1 MMANHLKT
9 ASVNFARCFA
19 LHLSRC
25 SCFPAKSKFC
35 WHVWCSLWSHWG
47 FTQSHCLSWW
57 LFNPRLTGNHLHNQ
71 DAWYCEKWRLKHPL
85 AQQDVLCFQQSDGPN
100 WTISS
105 SMETGYSF
113 RLTVC
118 SSLEHRNPHIYIYIY
133 IIFIKSSFKLYQ
145 AETWVHMPGFS
156 FPSPARP
163 MGMKPRTRTQKKVK
177 SATKFPYYFR

>member
-1 MMANHLKT
+1 ML
-9 ASVNFARCFA
+9 CFA
-19 LHLSRC
+19 LVKVLLLS
-25 SCFPAKSKFC
+25 SKEQVLLT
-35 WHVWCSLWSHWG
+35 HVWCSLWSHWG

-118 SSLEHRNPHIYIYIY
+118 SSLEHRNPYIYIY
-133 IIFIKSSFKLYQ
+133 VYNIYKIMLPLRTDLKGSSPIMKI
-145 AETWVHMPGFS
+145 S
-156 FPSPARP
+156 FFFWSH
-163 MGMKPRTRTQKKVK
+163 
-177 SATKFPYYFR
+177 YFE